1 MFKKIIIKI
10 LLRLLDSSFVIDYK
24 KIDAKALEDWAFRS
38 FDDLGWRSYYAYND
52 LKILKTLGQGQEG
65 MIYWI
70 NIGRRLQLLY
80 LFDEMRKSVENK
92 KSRKEKKQAEVEKK

>member
-1 MFKKIIIKI
+1 M
-10 LLRLLDSSFVIDYK
+10 LDSSFVIDYK